1 MDKKRIQFDFEG
13 RQLDR
18 LDALAEATGVSRAE
32 VIKDALR
39 VYDWLSEIDPDSVIE
54 AKNAS
59 GGIIWRGKAKLLQ

>member
-59 GGIIWRGKAKLLQ
+59 GEIIWRGKVKLLQ